1 MSSSTRKRSRISKS
15 SLPIPSFG
23 STKSLTKQRDTQK
36 NQDASMAKDANA
48 TKPNPSKK
56 QKAGFTKDQ
65 HNATLAKTCAN
76 STNYLPSLLKIETAI
91 QIHFRKS
98 KAANTP
104 VSIPIDKFLP
114 LVCKALDVSTGMNTT
129 SNMSIQLAAIYL
141 FVGKDTLV
149 NTTTD
154 EISKVSILFDQ
165 TLDRIP
171 MLKQCYHTK
180 WIEGESESI
189 HSDDIATIIAD
200 IEKALSV
207 CKEKKAQKNRE
218 GNGLNKVAL
227 DDAQLQRLSLEE
239 RIRAK
244 EKIKRD
250 YEARILRTNDSTNR
264 IDPQDGDYARLV
276 PIADAVHTLL
286 RRKPIKSSTIN
297 GARSRFVSKSAMAM
311 QSSRKAVSQ
320 VQSTATVARSSHQF
334 RPMPLKQV
342 CQTLAKT
349 YKVNNWSAND
359 VKALIRELIGVVP
372 EWIKIIEMGD
382 GGKSSKN
389 KNNGVKM
396 LMVKGGISYQSIRD
410 KLSGRTDGV
419 ERLRMDNFDMKPVQT
434 ESAVAINSKP
444 EVIQPVHAKKR
455 MRTSELVQM
464 VENTSQTV
472 KKASKLKLKKRIA
485 PISLETQSSTRMNSG
500 APQQFSPSRN
510 MVQGVPQSLL
520 KDENDVNKEQADPY
534 SPRIN
539 YNQHLTEED
548 YDGGLILESHSTNPR
563 GLKRMFSQLN
573 AGERI

>member
-1 MSSSTRKRSRISKS
+1 MSSSTRKRSRIPKS

-23 STKSLTKQRDTQK
+23 STKTLTKQPDTQK
-36 NQDASMAKDANA
+36 NQDASMAKDTNA

-56 QKAGFTKDQ
+56 QKAVPSKDQ
-65 HNATLAKTCAN
+65 HNATLAKTDAN
-76 STNYLPSLLKIETAI
+76 STNYLPSLLKIETVI

-98 KAANTP
+98 KAANTS

-141 FVGKDTLV
+141 FVGKDTLL
-149 NTTTD
+149 NTTTV
-154 EISKVSILFDQ
+154 ENVKVSILFDQ
-165 TLDRIP
+165 TLDRIA
-171 MLKQCYHTK
+171 MLKQLYHTK
-180 WIEGESESI
+180 WIEGKSI
-189 HSDDIATIIAD
+189 HSDDVAKIIVD
-200 IEKALSV
+200 IEKALLVS
-207 CKEKKAQKNRE
+207 KEKKAQKNRE
-218 GNGLNKVAL
+218 GNVLNKVAL
-227 DDAQLQRLSLEE
+227 DDAKLQHLSLEE
-239 RIRAK
+239 RIRVK
-244 EKIKRD
+244 EKIKKD

-264 IDPQDGDYARLV
+264 IDSSKDGDYVHLV

-297 GARSRFVSKSAMAM
+297 GARSRLVSNSAMAM
-311 QSSRKAVSQ
+311 QSRRKAASP
-320 VQSTATVARSSHQF
+320 VQSTSAVSRSSHQF
-334 RPMPLKQV
+334 RPMSLKQV

-349 YKVNNWSAND
+349 HKVNNWSAND
-359 VKALIRELIGVVP
+359 VKALIKELVEIVP
-372 EWIKIIEMGD
+372 EWIKILQMGD

-389 KNNGVKM
+389 KNKGVKM
-396 LMVKGGISYQSIRD
+396 LMVKGGVSYQSIRD

-419 ERLRMDNFDMKPVQT
+419 ERLRMDNGDMKPVQT
-434 ESAVAINSKP
+434 ENAATINRKT

-455 MRTSELVQM
+455 MRTSDLVQM

-500 APQQFSPSRN
+500 ARQQFSPSRS
-510 MVQGVPQSLL
+510 MEQGVPQSLL
-520 KDENDVNKEQADPY
+520 KDENDVNMEQPDPY

>member
-15 SLPIPSFG
+15 TLPIPSFG
-23 STKSLTKQRDTQK
+23 STKTLSKQRDTQK

-56 QKAGFTKDQ
+56 QKAVPTKDQ
-65 HNATLAKTCAN
+65 HNATLTKADSN

-91 QIHFRKS
+91 QIQFRKS

-104 VSIPIDKFLP
+104 VSMSIDKFLP
-114 LVCKALDVSTGMNTT
+114 LVSKALVVSTGMNTT
-129 SNMSIQLAAIYL
+129 SNMSIQLAAIYI

-149 NTTTD
+149 NITTD
-154 EISKVSILFDQ
+154 ENVKVSILFDQ
-165 TLDRIP
+165 TLDRIA
-171 MLKQCYHTK
+171 MLKQLYHTK
-180 WIEGESESI
+180 WIKGKSI
-189 HSDDIATIIAD
+189 HSDDVATIIVD
-200 IEKALSV
+200 IEKALLV

-218 GNGLNKVAL
+218 GNVLNKVTL
-227 DDAQLQRLSLEE
+227 DDAQLQHLSLEE

-244 EKIKRD
+244 EKIKKD

-264 IDPQDGDYARLV
+264 IDSQDGDYAHLV

-297 GARSRFVSKSAMAM
+297 STRSRLVSNSAIAL
-311 QSSRKAVSQ
+311 QSRRKAASSM
-320 VQSTATVARSSHQF
+320 QSTAAVARSSHQF

-349 YKVNNWSAND
+349 HKVNNWSAND
-359 VKALIRELIGVVP
+359 VKALIQELVEIVP
-372 EWIKIIEMGD
+372 EWIKILPMGD
-382 GGKSSKN
+382 GGKSTKN
-389 KNNGVKM
+389 KNKGVKM
-396 LMVKGGISYQSIRD
+396 LMVKGAVSYQSIRD

-419 ERLRMDNFDMKPVQT
+419 ERLRMDNGDMKPVQT
-434 ESAVAINSKP
+434 ENTATTKNNETEA
-444 EVIQPVHAKKR
+444 IQPVHAKKR

-464 VENTSQTV
+464 IENTAQTV

-485 PISLETQSSTRMNSG
+485 PISLETQSSTRMNCG

-510 MVQGVPQSLL
+510 MEQVIPQSLL
-520 KDENDVNKEQADPY
+520 KDENDVSMEQPDPY